1 MSRYGLLRNKPLPAQ
16 APPTEVSPIAY
27 ASVPATNPAP
37 QTRVDEARASRRS
50 FVRWS
55 FVAVLAFVL
64 NYRAEL
70 YQLVLA
76 IGHFADSLFQA
87 CVEMIL
93 LAVFVAAF
101 LRFFLIWF
109 LVYLRLL
116 LMTIATFVFIIL
128 ALISGNTKPPTQTQT
143 AVAVAPAV
151 THAETSETDWTER
164 PAWSRTRSGS
174 PR

>member
-1 MSRYGLLRNKPLPAQ
+1 M
-16 APPTEVSPIAY
+16 EVSPITY
-27 ASVPATNPAP
+27 AAVPTTDLAP
-37 QTRVDEARASRRS
+37 QARVDEALARRRS

-55 FVAVLAFVL
+55 CVAALAFVL

-70 YQLVLA
+70 YQLVLG
-76 IGHFADSLFQA
+76 IGHFVDSLFQA
-87 CVEMIL
+87 CVQLIL

-101 LRFFLIWF
+101 LRFFLFWF
-109 LVYLRLL
+109 LVYLRVL

-128 ALISGNTKPPTQTQT
+128 ALISGNTKPPAETQT
-143 AVAVAPAV
+143 AVATAPAA
-151 THAETSETDWTER
+151 TRAEPSETDWTER